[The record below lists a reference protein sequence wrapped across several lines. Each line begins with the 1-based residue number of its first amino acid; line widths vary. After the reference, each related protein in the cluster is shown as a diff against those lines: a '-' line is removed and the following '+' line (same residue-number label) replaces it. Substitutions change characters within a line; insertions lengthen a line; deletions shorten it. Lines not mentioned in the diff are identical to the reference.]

1 MTDQQT
7 GDIPS
12 GKAPN
17 DNTDDEHRQ
26 QLQWTLEQTQL
37 RCNDLQGKHDKL
49 MDLAARLLGFCAI
62 SGFTTFLSK
71 STWKDLTGHAKFY
84 LRLSVILLFVAV
96 LAAVFVLIIFSLKF
110 SLRDRRV
117 LDITKL
123 EQEQSTE
130 EKTTSLIE
138 TLNSEIERL
147 RKSNYNASF
156 AVYTMYLIYASSLD
170 FLVAIILSYH

>member
-7 GDIPS
+7 GGIPS

>member
-7 GDIPS
+7 VGIPS
-12 GKAPN
+12 GEAPN
-17 DNTDDEHRQ
+17 DDADDEHRQ

-71 STWKDLTGHAKFY
+71 STWEDLTGYAKFC
-84 LRLSVILLFVAV
+84 LRTSVILLF
-96 LAAVFVLIIFSLKF
+96 AAVIAAVIALIIFSLKS
-110 SLRDRRV
+110 SLRDRRL

-156 AVYTMYLIYASSLD
+156 AVYMMYLIYASSLD

>member
-7 GDIPS
+7 VGIPS
-12 GKAPN
+12 GEAPN
-17 DNTDDEHRQ
+17 DSADDEHRQ

-71 STWKDLTGHAKFY
+71 STWQDLTGAARSY
-84 LRLSVILLFVAV
+84 LRLSVTFLFVAV
-96 LAAVFVLIIFSLKF
+96 IAAVMVLSFFSFKS
-110 SLRDRRV
+110 SLRDRMV
-117 LDITKL
+117 LDITQL
-123 EQEQSTE
+123 EQKQSTE

-138 TLNSEIERL
+138 TLNSQIERL
-147 RKSNYNASF
+147 RESNFHASI
-156 AVYTMYLIYASSLD
+156 AVYMMYIIYASSLEL
-170 FLVAIILSYH
+170 LVAIILLYH

>member
-7 GDIPS
+7 VGIPS

-17 DNTDDEHRQ
+17 DDADDEHRQ
-26 QLQWTLEQTQL
+26 QLQWTLEQTQQ

-71 STWKDLTGHAKFY
+71 STWQDLTGTARFF
-84 LRLSVILLFVAV
+84 LRSSVLLLFAAV
-96 LAAVFVLIIFSLKF
+96 IAAVFVLMIFSFKS
-110 SLRDRRV
+110 SLRDRRL

-123 EQEQSTE
+123 GQKKSTE
-130 EKTTSLIE
+130 EKTTSLIK

-147 RKSNYNASF
+147 RKSNFHASI
-156 AVYTMYLIYASSLD
+156 AVYMMYAIYASSLD
-170 FLVAIILSYH
+170 LLVAIILSYH

>member
-17 DNTDDEHRQ
+17 DSADDEHRQ

-71 STWKDLTGHAKFY
+71 STWQDLTGYAKFC
-84 LRLSVILLFVAV
+84 LRTSVILLFVAV
-96 LAAVFVLIIFSLKF
+96 IAAVIALIVFSLQS
-110 SLRDRRV
+110 SLRDRRL

-138 TLNSEIERL
+138 TLNYQIERL
-147 RKSNYNASF
+147 RKSNFNASM
-156 AVYTMYLIYASSLD
+156 AVYGMYAIYASSLEI
-170 FLVAIILSYH
+170 LVLIIILFH

>member
-7 GDIPS
+7 VGIPS

-49 MDLAARLLGFCAI
+49 MDLAARLLGLCAI

-71 STWKDLTGHAKFY
+71 STWQDLTGKARFCI
-84 LRLSVILLFVAV
+84 RASVILLFVAV
-96 LAAVFVLIIFSLKF
+96 IAAVFVLIVFSFK
-110 SLRDRRV
+110 SSARDRDL

-130 EKTTSLIE
+130 EKTTSLIK
-138 TLNSEIERL
+138 TLNYQIERL
-147 RKSNYNASF
+147 RKSNFHASI
-156 AVYTMYLIYASSLD
+156 AVYMMYLIYALSLD
-170 FLVAIILSYH
+170 FLVAIIISYH